1 MFKSVVW
8 SSMLDF
14 PGRVSTVLFVG
25 NCNWK
30 CAFCHNAEMFR
41 LPDLDFE
48 NYILPELLRRK
59 SMVDTVVVSG
69 GEPSVYGDKAIAVI
83 KQLSQLGFTVGL
95 HTNGSKPS
103 FIENA
108 IPFLSFIGMD
118 IKTSPDRYQD
128 LVLTDGT
135 KIDAIVES
143 LDLIVQSKRMYEFR
157 TTMYP
162 GFVTPEDAI
171 DVSNMLAGF
180 KASKL
185 VLQQY
190 RPVSDDSTYSEDEL
204 KVIQKSCAK
213 NLWTELR
220 GV

>member
-25 NCNWK
+25 NCNWR
-30 CAFCHNAEMFR
+30 CAFCHNAEMFK

-48 NYILPELLRRK
+48 NSILPELIRRK
-59 SMVDTVVVSG
+59 SMVDTVVISG
-69 GEPSVYGDKAIAVI
+69 GEPSVYGDELTDKV
-83 KQLSQLGFTVGL
+83 KTLKNYGFTVGI
-95 HTNGSKPS
+95 HTNGSNPS
-103 FIENA
+103 FIEEI
-108 IPFLSFIGMD
+108 IPLISFVGMD
-118 IKTSPDRYQD
+118 IKTSESRYKK
-128 LVLTDGT
+128 LVLTDKT
-135 KIDAIVES
+135 EIDSIAQSIE
-143 LDLIVQSKRMYEFR
+143 LLIQSGKMYEFR

-171 DVSNMLAGF
+171 DISNMLAGF

-190 RPVSDDSTYSEDEL
+190 RTSTNDKVYSDIEL
-204 KVIQKSCAK
+204 KDIQKQCSK
-213 NLWTELR
+213 NLWTEIR
-220 GV
+220 GA